1 MTELLGETGRWWKIK
16 MKQEDLEMDDA
27 ADITRG
33 CVDPAVNLC
42 VSVGQV
48 GTLLSVLTLIKP
60 CRYCERVTEGHRGN
74 IFLGYVLHLYV
85 RCFPTVSSS
94 PRSINITLLC

>member
-1 MTELLGETGRWWKIK
+1 

-33 CVDPAVNLC
+33 CVDPAVNVC

-48 GTLLSVLTLIKP
+48 CADP
-60 CRYCERVTEGHRGN
+60 N
-74 IFLGYVLHLYV
+74 
-85 RCFPTVSSS
+85 
-94 PRSINITLLC
+94 